1 MAARLAIAI
10 ENSFGVKPVLVA
22 GTDGVFDVAVDGHVV
37 FSKHETGDL
46 ADTLDI
52 VELVRTHVLELSL
65 R

>member
-1 MAARLAIAI
+1 M
-10 ENSFGVKPVLVA
+10 LVA

-37 FSKHETGDL
+37 FSKHETGKL
-46 ADTLDI
+46 IDTSDI